1 MSGESNITAALPPE
15 LFQKIKAIQIRTQ
28 RLVTD
33 VLAGEY
39 ESAFKGRGMEFEE
52 VREYQPGDDIR
63 TIDWNVTSRM
73 GHPYIKK
80 YVEERELTVL
90 LAVDCSASDR
100 FGTTAQTK
108 GETAAEVAALI
119 AFTAIKN
126 NDRVGLLMF
135 TDEVELFVPPAKGV
149 EHVLRVVRELLI
161 FKPRHKGTDLALG
174 LDKVN
179 HLVRKRAVVFLISDY
194 LDSGYERQLRL
205 TARRH
210 DLIAVTLDDPRES
223 ELPALGLLRLTDAE
237 SGREVVIDTSRRA
250 VRRAFAEAA
259 RRRHEARAELLRRAG
274 VDLVGIR
281 TDRPYEQPLLQFFR
295 RRERRFR

>member
-1 MSGESNITAALPPE
+1 MIPKEILRKVRRIE
-15 LFQKIKAIQIRTQ
+15 IRTN
-28 RLVTD
+28 RVVNET
-33 VLAGEY
+33 LAGRY
-39 ESAFKGRGMEFEE
+39 HSVFRGRGMEFSE

-108 GETAAEVAALI
+108 GEVAAEVAALI

-135 TDEVELFVPPAKGV
+135 TDEVELFLPPAKGV

-161 FKPRHKGTDLALG
+161 FKPQRLGTDLALG
-174 LDKVN
+174 LDRVN

-210 DLIAVTLDDPRES
+210 DLIAVTLDDPREA

-237 SGREVVIDTSRRA
+237 TGREMVIDTARRS
-250 VRRAFAEAA
+250 VRRAFAQAA
-259 RRRHEARAELLRRAG
+259 RQRHEARAELLRRAG
-274 VDLVGIR
+274 VDRVGIR

-295 RRERRFR
+295 RRQRRFR

>member
-1 MSGESNITAALPPE
+1 MIPQEILRKVRRIE
-15 LFQKIKAIQIRTQ
+15 IRTN
-28 RLVTD
+28 RVVNETM
-33 VLAGEY
+33 AGRY
-39 ESAFKGRGMEFEE
+39 HSVFRGRGMEFSE

-80 YVEERELTVL
+80 YVEERELTVI

-100 FGTTAQTK
+100 FGTTSQTK

-126 NDRVGLLMF
+126 NDRVGLLLF

-161 FKPRHKGTDLALG
+161 YKPRHKGTDLALG
-174 LDKVN
+174 LDKIN

-194 LDSGYERQLRL
+194 LNSGYERQLRL

-210 DLIAVTLDDPRES
+210 DLIAVTLDDPREM
-223 ELPALGLLRLTDAE
+223 ELPAMGLLRLTDAE
-237 SGREVVIDTSRRA
+237 TGREMVVDTSRRR
-250 VRRAFAEAA
+250 VREAYAAAA
-259 RRRHEARAELLRRAG
+259 RERHRSREQLLRRAG
-274 VDLVGIR
+274 VDMVSIR
-281 TDRPYEQPLLQFFR
+281 TDEPYEQPLLQFFR
-295 RRERRFR
+295 RREKRFR

>member
-1 MSGESNITAALPPE
+1 
-15 LFQKIKAIQIRTQ
+15 
-28 RLVTD
+28 
-33 VLAGEY
+33 
-39 ESAFKGRGMEFEE
+39 
-52 VREYQPGDDIR
+52 
-63 TIDWNVTSRM
+63 
-73 GHPYIKK
+73 
-80 YVEERELTVL
+80 
-90 LAVDCSASDR
+90 
-100 FGTTAQTK
+100 
-108 GETAAEVAALI
+108 
-119 AFTAIKN
+119 
-126 NDRVGLLMF
+126 MF

-161 FKPRHKGTDLALG
+161 FKPQRLGTDLALG

-210 DLIAVTLDDPRES
+210 DLIAVTLDDPREA

-237 SGREVVIDTSRRA
+237 TGREMVVDTSRRS
-250 VRRAFAEAA
+250 VRRAFAQAA
-259 RRRHEARAELLRRAG
+259 RLRHEARAELLRRAG
-274 VDLVGIR
+274 VDRVGIR